1 MDDIRDITSS
11 SNSEQ
16 TSGSSQQTTPNQY
29 SPYGQQ
35 GQYGGQYGQYG
46 QTPAPQEDKFPEFPT
61 KQKKKIS
68 LPALIVVGIFLIVF
82 IIGMITLAPVYKA
95 GREYGKALVKG
106 DSVDKISEMVFP
118 EKLIKNGDE
127 VIYESFSGVIEEK
140 LNEIDDL
147 GDAKFT
153 GVKLGK
159 KIKSGDLKDIAK
171 YYEVICKLADCNI
184 SLSIEKGYESEVR
197 FKAGGKKYYQK
208 CCIIKMR
215 GEGWKIFPG
224 SLDELQSVMIMLNTV
239 DSMDF

>member
-1 MDDIRDITSS
+1 MDDIRDITSG

-16 TSGSSQQTTPNQY
+16 TGESGQQSTPNQY

-46 QTPAPQEDKFPEFPT
+46 QTPAPQEDRFPEFPT

-68 LPALIVVGIFLIVF
+68 LPAIIVVGIFLVVF
-82 IIGMITLAPVYKA
+82 AIGMITLAPVHKA

-106 DSVDKISEMVFP
+106 DSVDEISEMVFP
-118 EKLIKNGDE
+118 DKLIKNGDE
-127 VIYESFSGVIEEK
+127 VIYNSFAGVIEEK

-153 GVKLGK
+153 GIKVGK
-159 KIKSGDLKDIAK
+159 KIKSGDLKDIEK
-171 YYEVICKLADCNI
+171 YYEIICKLADCNVSMVI
-184 SLSIEKGYESEVR
+184 DKGYECEVK

-208 CCIIKMR
+208 CCIINMK
-215 GEGWKIFPG
+215 GDGWKVFPG
-224 SLDELQSVMIMLNTV
+224 SLDELQTVMIMLNKV